1 MKNITD
7 LMNQGKT
14 EKQCK
19 KLTTQGRGD
28 IEKGRTKQWNKTK
41 QWRDSLKI
49 DENLY
54 TKLWFYQKRE

>member
-19 KLTTQGRGD
+19 KLTTQGEGETSRKAEPNSG
-28 IEKGRTKQWNKTK
+28 TKPNNGETH
-41 QWRDSLKI
+41 
-49 DENLY
+49 
-54 TKLWFYQKRE
+54 